1 MNNVTLVECIELNSF
16 YAPDKCH
23 NGGGYHQPRCTWRFE
38 RNGQPYTLVYQDESC
53 GDFGVRYYVELREG
67 HDGSG
72 HCIYDYSVD
81 TVSSEPSE
89 RLDKSSEFTKEF
101 YDELVNSELIDKGLP
116 WSIEE
121 EDC

>member
-1 MNNVTLVECIELNSF
+1 MHPTSVITAVVIINHAARGAS
-16 YAPDKCH
+16 
-23 NGGGYHQPRCTWRFE
+23 R
-38 RNGQPYTLVYQDESC
+38 VYQDESC